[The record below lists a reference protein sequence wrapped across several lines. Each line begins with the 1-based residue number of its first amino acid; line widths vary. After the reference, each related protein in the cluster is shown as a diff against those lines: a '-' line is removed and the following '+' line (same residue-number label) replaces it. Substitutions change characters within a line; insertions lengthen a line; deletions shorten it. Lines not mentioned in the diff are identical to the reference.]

1 MPTNKQ
7 VALVYNASVFFR
19 RCVRWNKLSPH
30 IRQKKK
36 SIVRIM
42 TWAFCIYVDCWYR
55 LLLDGQLS
63 SFLQGIAVLNMS
75 YGNRERRTC
84 MVAIEGEIMQ
94 RSRRRHKSQEPRNM
108 LHNLQMRTHDGGG
121 RDTAPLGQL
130 QCQLAT
136 NDLDID
142 PTSRIQLLFG
152 GVIIR
157 TTQQNH

>member
-1 MPTNKQ
+1 M
-7 VALVYNASVFFR
+7 FFLPFFFA
-19 RCVRWNKLSPH
+19 KPL
-30 IRQKKK
+30 
-36 SIVRIM
+36 
-42 TWAFCIYVDCWYR
+42 ACIYADCWYR

-157 TTQQNH
+157 TTQQNHWRGQGSVAIQKMLWKIRQGRGSRTTWTIRL